1 MSDVMP
7 FQVHRLKGQTEE
19 EYRMAIGYL
28 EGETTDQYYERMV
41 GYLSLYSAIMQT
53 DLRAFGIQ
61 NPIGIEK
68 AWTWLAK
75 TVNSKTRRITATL
88 LITFLEICGRLSP
101 MAPSEGRSSK
111 PCNRELNSLCFPPWV
126 MVGYEMHRTYR
137 LQFSKLVKLIC
148 NQLIPTFPRDSPPG
162 PTTRIVVFGEEYAR
176 GQLDPPKG
184 NQLPQRDLE
193 YT

>member
-68 AWTWLAK
+68 AWTWIAK

-88 LITFLEICGRLSP
+88 LITFLEIC
-101 MAPSEGRSSK
+101 
-111 PCNRELNSLCFPPWV
+111 
-126 MVGYEMHRTYR
+126 GYEMHRTYR

-184 NQLPQRDLE
+184 KQLPQRDLE